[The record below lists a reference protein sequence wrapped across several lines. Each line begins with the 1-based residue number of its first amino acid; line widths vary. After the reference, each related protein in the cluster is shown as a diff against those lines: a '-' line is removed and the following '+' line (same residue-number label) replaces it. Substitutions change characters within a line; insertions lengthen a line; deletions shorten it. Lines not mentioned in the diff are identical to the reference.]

1 MSSGTRQFGE
11 CNGIPQQSFIN
22 RYSSTDSN
30 LSTTTTSS
38 IFSKDM
44 EDYNFR
50 LKEVE
55 NYYLSNLLE
64 DEYIDSFTKLNLSS
78 SETQTAKS
86 IYSQEL
92 HQQKVSQQQNQYN
105 YEQQTNST
113 LNTAYS
119 SLPATASLDQSS
131 YYDSMNTYN
140 RGSVYS
146 SIPFVNVE
154 YQKES
159 NKKPLNFN
167 TFVAPTSQ
175 QSSAAGNNH
184 YVYQSSDNGSITPPQ
199 YPVSVLSTSNINVEQ
214 NNQLLSPVSI
224 DSEVALAQKKLQ
236 EAQEFL
242 RFLEQQKKV
251 QESSRNTN
259 NINQNQN
266 QKHQHQNQHQHP
278 VSVPAAPRSPKHA
291 RANPQRKL
299 EINKINKSLY
309 KTELCESFVTTGKCR
324 YGNKCQF
331 AHGLSELKLKD
342 VTDNYRT
349 KHCSSWIKYGYC
361 KYGNR
366 CLFKHGDDE
375 DIKVYLA
382 AGTLSN
388 GNSQNDTLKK
398 QEQTHG
404 TKSFASASP
413 TTLRSSSHLRS
424 SKRVHHN
431 NFANV
436 KTIKKLNESW

>member
-1 MSSGTRQFGE
+1 MSSGTGQYGE
-11 CNGIPQQSFIN
+11 CNGIPQQSFVN
-22 RYSSTDSN
+22 NYSSSDSN

-38 IFSKDM
+38 IFSRNM
-44 EDYNFR
+44 EDYNLK

-64 DEYIDSFTKLNLSS
+64 DEYIDSFTKLSLNP
-78 SETQTAKS
+78 SETQTSNS

-92 HQQKVSQQQNQYN
+92 HQQQQAQQQQRQGHAHYN
-105 YEQQTNST
+105 HGQTADPALRS
-113 LNTAYS
+113 AYT
-119 SLPATASLDQSS
+119 SLPSEAPLFQSN
-131 YYDSMNTYN
+131 YYDSMNSYN
-140 RGSVYS
+140 KGSVYS

-154 YQKES
+154 YQRES

-167 TFVAPTSQ
+167 TFEVAPLQ
-175 QSSAAGNNH
+175 KNPAAMDEH
-184 YVYQSSDNGSITPPQ
+184 YVYQNSDNGSITPPQ
-199 YPVSVLSTSNINVEQ
+199 YPVSVSSASNINVEQ
-214 NNQLLSPVSI
+214 NNNKLLSPVSI
-224 DSEVALAQKKLQ
+224 DNEVARAQKKLQ
-236 EAQEFL
+236 EAQDFL
-242 RFLEQQKKV
+242 KFLEQQKKV
-251 QESSRNTN
+251 QQISQNTKSTTN
-259 NINQNQN
+259 
-266 QKHQHQNQHQHP
+266 HHQNQ
-278 VSVPAAPRSPKHA
+278 VSAAPRSPKHA
-291 RANPQRKL
+291 RANPQRKI

-342 VTDNYRT
+342 VTNNYRT

-366 CLFKHGDDE
+366 CLFKHGNDE

-388 GNSQNDTLKK
+388 GGPQTDTLKT
-398 QEQTHG
+398 QEHTHA
-404 TKSFASASP
+404 TKNFASASP
-413 TTLRSSSHLRS
+413 SVSLSSSSARSSN
-424 SKRVHHN
+424 RVHHN